1 MLADSNHQRSLRETP
16 SFFVMAFNVV
26 RGCRIAGHATSLPE
40 HPDDMLPLHLRQRS
54 AADGL
59 LCIGPYF
66 GQRSTKLGTSGKDHR
81 PSNEVFEFS
90 YIARPRPTH

>member
-26 RGCRIAGHATSLPE
+26 RGSVASLVTP
-40 HPDDMLPLHLRQRS
+40 PVSRSTPMICSRSTCAKRS

-66 GQRSTKLGTSGKDHR
+66 GQGSTKVGAGKGSRTSQ
-81 PSNEVFEFS
+81 
-90 YIARPRPTH
+90 